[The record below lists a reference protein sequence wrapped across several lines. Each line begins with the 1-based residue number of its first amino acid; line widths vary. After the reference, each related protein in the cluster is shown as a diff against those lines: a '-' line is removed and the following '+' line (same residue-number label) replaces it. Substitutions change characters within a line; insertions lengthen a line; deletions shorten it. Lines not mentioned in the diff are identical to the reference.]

1 MAEIKVVNEE
11 TFDEEVVKSN
21 IPTLVDFW
29 TSHCVPCRSLAV
41 ILDKFSK
48 TVEGQL
54 KIVKV
59 NAEECARLASRF
71 GVLGVP
77 TLMLFRNG
85 KAVATRTGVL
95 LPHELRQWIGSCLPE
110 GSNQG
115 K

>member
-1 MAEIKVVNEE
+1 MPEIRRINEE
-11 TFDEEVVKSN
+11 TFDEEVMKSN

-29 TSHCVPCRSLAV
+29 TPQCVPCRSLSV
-41 ILDKFSK
+41 ILEKFSQ
-48 TVEGQL
+48 TVEGKL

-85 KAVATRTGVL
+85 KAVATKTGVL
-95 LPHELRQWIGSCLPE
+95 LPHELRRWIGSCLPE
-110 GSNQG
+110 HSNQAG
-115 K
+115 